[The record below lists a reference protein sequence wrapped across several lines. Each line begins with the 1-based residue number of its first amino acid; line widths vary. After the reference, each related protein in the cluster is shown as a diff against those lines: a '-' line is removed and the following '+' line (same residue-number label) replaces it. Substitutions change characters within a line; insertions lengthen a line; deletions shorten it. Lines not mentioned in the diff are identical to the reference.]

1 MQGSSDTARR
11 WAIGG
16 GLLAAVLGV
25 GLYLAFPVLTWVPD
39 ENRRLPAP
47 RYLEHPP
54 QYFPPSS
61 AKERME
67 P

>member
-1 MQGSSDTARR
+1 VQRSSVTARR

-16 GLLAAVLGV
+16 GFLAAVLGG
-25 GLYLAFPVLTWVPD
+25 GLFLASQAETWVPE

-61 AKERME
+61 AKEGTE

>member
-1 MQGSSDTARR
+1 MQGSHERARR
-11 WAIGG
+11 WAIAGG
-16 GLLAAVLGV
+16 FLAAVLGG
-25 GLYLAFPVLTWVPD
+25 GLFVASRAETWVPE

-47 RYLEHPP
+47 RYLDHPP

-61 AKERME
+61 AKKGAE